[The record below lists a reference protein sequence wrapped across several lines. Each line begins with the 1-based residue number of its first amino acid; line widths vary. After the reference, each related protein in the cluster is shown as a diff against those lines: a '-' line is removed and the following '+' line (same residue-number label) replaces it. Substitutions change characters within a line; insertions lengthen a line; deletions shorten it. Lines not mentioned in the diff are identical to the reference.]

1 MHELT
6 ATSEKNRRNEE
17 SKGIRD
23 PVRSTGVIQ
32 QNHGW
37 RDRASAVEGAARS
50 EIQTPDDSS
59 GACISDLVAPSRAGP
74 RGTPWAGVPPA
85 PVRAFQPDLFD
96 SSDLRHNR
104 QRAQCECG
112 CGQGFV
118 TRAGRRKV
126 STPRVRNP
134 ALSRRSLCALCARL
148 VFSAPPREMRSQ
160 RVILLEGLRPRTP
173 YTLSR
178 APLRRRARFP
188 PHAKATADA
197 PKRLRREGGPLR
209 RGALC
214 APSLCGRANDSLV
227 TGGMTV

>member
-1 MHELT
+1 MKHLEASLHLTTAPIEMHELT

-85 PVRAFQPDLFD
+85 PVREFQPDLFD
-96 SSDLRHNR
+96 SSILRI
-104 QRAQCECG
+104 
-112 CGQGFV
+112 FDI
-118 TRAGRRKV
+118 TV
-126 STPRVRNP
+126 S
-134 ALSRRSLCALCARL
+134 ARS
-148 VFSAPPREMRSQ
+148 VSAA
-160 RVILLEGLRPRTP
+160 V
-173 YTLSR
+173 
-178 APLRRRARFP
+178 
-188 PHAKATADA
+188 AK
-197 PKRLRREGGPLR
+197 
-209 RGALC
+209 
-214 APSLCGRANDSLV
+214 DS
-227 TGGMTV
+227 